1 MDTSFR
7 PEVRQT
13 AVGLVKQLSN
23 KNVMLIFYFFYDVLD
38 VIETSS
44 LQFQKRYGL
53 LVDQCKNIEDM
64 TSSLRKIGSLC
75 GGHQGGRGEICIGWA
90 QQKFDKSSFIFPNF
104 S

>member
-38 VIETSS
+38 VIETSTS

-64 TSSLRKIGSLC
+64 TSSLERLVHYVVDITCL
-75 GGHQGGRGEICIGWA
+75 
-90 QQKFDKSSFIFPNF
+90 SS
-104 S
+104 

>member
-23 KNVMLIFYFFYDVLD
+23 KNVMLIFYYFYDVLD

-75 GGHQGGRGEICIGWA
+75 GGHTCL
-90 QQKFDKSSFIFPNF
+90 SS
-104 S
+104 

>member
-1 MDTSFR
+1 M
-7 PEVRQT
+7 
-13 AVGLVKQLSN
+13 GLVKQLSN

-38 VIETSS
+38 VIETSTS

-75 GGHQGGRGEICIGWA
+75 GGHYVSEFLKSCTCGA
-90 QQKFDKSSFIFPNF
+90 DKCNNLLTYEKTVRSL
-104 S
+104 

>member
-7 PEVRQT
+7 TEVRQT

-64 TSSLRKIGSLC
+64 TSSLMVWLDYTIIRIRIGADL
-75 GGHQGGRGEICIGWA
+75 
-90 QQKFDKSSFIFPNF
+90 
-104 S
+104 